1 METFLTKLRITQQR
15 TYVIPVV
22 TGTSRN
28 IWPEKSISKSDCSLF
43 KSLLPDHPYTSLEK
57 VFLTCLQ
64 LFMDLTLLTGPIVA
78 ATFGLLCILLAC
90 QPGLISSVMCL
101 NQADLPFT
109 PFCRSCI
116 LIFFGILEFVIAMQ
130 LAFGGI
136 YYIAIIL
143 LSGVIFLWIECQ
155 TFIRRFRTGL
165 VDQLEYRKVQIF
177 EKILNACTRDRIFLK
192 AAILMPSLQIF
203 LSFAVIKMY
212 QSSQVVGVITAIFL
226 TVYLFVLAFTLQSF
240 SAAAKANSSSHSW
253 INSCKVKSTSKCE
266 KKFHRSLAPLKLMFD
281 NNFVEVLTLVVQE
294 FCIRQMVSFLL
305 IMRT

>member
-1 METFLTKLRITQQR
+1 MPASLIQRVIGIGIISVKTIAFLFPFELSSDHLPAQFLNYIYSTK
-15 TYVIPVV
+15 
-22 TGTSRN
+22 
-28 IWPEKSISKSDCSLF
+28 
-43 KSLLPDHPYTSLEK
+43 DHPYTSLEK

-212 QSSQVVGVITAIFL
+212 QSSQ
-226 TVYLFVLAFTLQSF
+226 SF